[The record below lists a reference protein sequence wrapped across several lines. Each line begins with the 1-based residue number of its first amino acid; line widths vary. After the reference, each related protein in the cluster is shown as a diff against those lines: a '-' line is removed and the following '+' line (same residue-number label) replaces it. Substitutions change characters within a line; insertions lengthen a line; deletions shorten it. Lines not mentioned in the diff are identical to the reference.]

1 MWRMHVR
8 TTRLMAN
15 ITHREL
21 ELAPEQ
27 SRRMALVEAVANVVV
42 GYGLAI
48 LIQLLV
54 FPVFGIDVTLG
65 ENLAIGSVFIV
76 VSMARSYV
84 LRRLFERIRS
94 AGLRREA
101 AALRRTAASIGMWV
115 GQLPMR

>member
-1 MWRMHVR
+1 MWRMRVY

-21 ELAPEQ
+21 ELAPAQ

-48 LIQLLV
+48 VIQLLA
-54 FPVFGIDVTLG
+54 FPVFGIHVTLG
-65 ENLAIGSVFIV
+65 ESLAIGSVFTV
-76 VSMARSYV
+76 VSMARSYI
-84 LRRLFERIRS
+84 LRRLFERIRI
-94 AGLRREA
+94 GGVQREA
-101 AALRRTAASIGMWV
+101 AALRWTAANVGLWV